1 MLRKARF
8 EIREFL
14 ISMELSGGRGL
25 EDRYRN
31 PLARSVFLAAPM
43 AGLRGHVKRDALSS
57 SFLSRVL
64 FLNAPPHLTDPA
76 YGGFVFASDE
86 RQFLPRKDFIAFPSY
101 DKPADF
107 MFNRLILAIYLRFV
121 GAPR

>member
-1 MLRKARF
+1 MRSCTVEANTFNCKNDEKSTELRLLDFPSVRPFKRCTRDQQVFTGMLRKARF

-57 SFLSRVL
+57 SFL
-64 FLNAPPHLTDPA
+64 
-76 YGGFVFASDE
+76 
-86 RQFLPRKDFIAFPSY
+86 
-101 DKPADF
+101 
-107 MFNRLILAIYLRFV
+107 
-121 GAPR
+121 